1 MAATDPRVSIQP
13 ATPPLAAG
21 ALLWLRQNLFATW
34 YHALLTIGTLW
45 AVVEALAAALDWAL
59 HRARWEVVTSNLVL
73 LLVGSYPREELWRVW
88 LAVAVLAGL
97 GVASGLAWGGWERG
111 RRWQLPVVAAW
122 LVLVP
127 VVLAVLHG
135 AGGTQVWGGFLLTLI
150 LAVAGITLSFP
161 LGVLLALGRTSSL
174 PVVRALA
181 IAYIEGV
188 RGTPLMVILFFA
200 LTALPLFLP
209 PSVRPDLVLRAAAG
223 LVLFT
228 AAYVAEAVRGGLQGV
243 PRGQVEAAQA
253 LGLSGTKTMLL
264 IVLPQALRAVIPAIV
279 GQFISLFKD
288 TSLVAV
294 WGLFELVGVA
304 QSVLSNPAFVGRHV
318 EVYAFVAGLYWLFC
332 YGMSYASRRL
342 ERRLGVGE
350 R

>member
-1 MAATDPRVSIQP
+1 MAATDPRLAMQP
-13 ATPPLAAG
+13 ARRPLATG
-21 ALLWLRQNLFATW
+21 ARAWLRQNLFATW
-34 YHALLTIGTLW
+34 YHAFLSIVTLW
-45 AVVEALAAALDWAL
+45 ALVQALAAVLDWAL
-59 HRARWEVVTSNLVL
+59 HRAQWQVVASNLLL
-73 LLVGSYPREELWRVW
+73 LLVGRYPREELWRVW

-97 GVASGLAWGGWERG
+97 GVASGVAWGGSGRG
-111 RRWQLPVVAAW
+111 RRWHLPVVAGW
-122 LVLVP
+122 FVLVP
-127 VVLAVLHG
+127 AVLAVLHG
-135 AGGTQVWGGFLLTLI
+135 AGGTQAWGGFLLTLI
-150 LAVAGITLSFP
+150 LALAGITLSFP
-161 LGVLLALGRTSSL
+161 LGVLLALGRVSSL

-188 RGTPLMVILFFA
+188 RGTPLMVVLFFA
-200 LTALPLFLP
+200 MTALPLFLP
-209 PSVRPDLVLRAAAG
+209 PSARPDLVLRAAAG

-243 PRGQVEAAQA
+243 PRGQIEAARA
-253 LGLSGTKTMLL
+253 LGLTGTQATLL

-294 WGLFELVGVA
+294 WGLLELVGVA
-304 QSVLSNPAFVGRHV
+304 QSVLSNPAFLGRHV
-318 EVYAFVAGLYWLFC
+318 EVYAFVGGLYWLFC

-342 ERRLGVGE
+342 ERRLGLGE